1 MRQALVERPKKVS
14 AADLQDFIE
23 GRLTTEREATV
34 RDYLRHNPSEAQRV
48 ETLRQQAARL
58 RQLGNTMLDEPVPDQ
73 LLDVLKKLRN

>member
-1 MRQALVERPKKVS
+1 MRQELVERPKKVS

-23 GRLTTEREATV
+23 GRLTADREATV
-34 RDYLRHNPSEAQRV
+34 SEYLRRNPSEAQRV
-48 ETLRQQAARL
+48 DTLRQQAARL